1 MLKHFTKGIT
11 KRWMLSNLSVVVT
24 IVVLV
29 IAGLLFAVSDVYNT
43 TVQQTLNSA
52 CNELSTV
59 FQGYKTETSGT
70 FMNSSREYIENFFYK
85 EKMEIMV
92 INASGRIMMTS
103 TGFTPDEDQPMP
115 DFDSASS
122 SEDGVGRWSGNL
134 KSGENVTAVT
144 RIITNQN
151 GICVGA
157 IRYITSLETVNGRIL
172 GISLVITAVGLLI
185 IAIVVMMGIYFIRSI
200 VKPVNELSDM
210 AKKIAH
216 GDFSVTANK
225 KYDDEIGE
233 LCDAVKDMSTDLQ
246 TTDQMK
252 NDFISRVSH
261 ELRTPLTAIK
271 GWAETMQ
278 LNSEGKI
285 DRATF
290 EKGMNVIIKESSRLT
305 SIVEE
310 LLDFS
315 RLQSGRM
322 VLMNEKLDI
331 LAELDET
338 VYMLK
343 ERAISENKHLL
354 YDEPE
359 TTFPPVY
366 GDRNRL
372 KQVFLNIIDNALK
385 YTPAGGVVAIQIIY
399 DKKQEPD
406 KIKVVVT
413 DTGCGI
419 APEDLPKVKEKFYK
433 ANQKVN
439 GSGIGLAVAD
449 EIMTLHNGSLDIE
462 SGVGVGTTV
471 TLTFPIYNENKNPD
485 IPQTEVVRI

>member
-1 MLKHFTKGIT
+1 MFRDFSKGIT
-11 KRWMLSNLSVVVT
+11 KRWMLNNLSVILT
-24 IVVLV
+24 IVILIV
-29 IAGLLFAVSDVYNT
+29 ISLIFAVSYIYNNS
-43 TVQQTLNSA
+43 VQQVLSSA
-52 CNELSTV
+52 CNELSAV
-59 FQGYKTETSGT
+59 FPNYQTDNSNTFISTSR
-70 FMNSSREYIENFFYK
+70 NYVENFNYK
-85 EKMEIMV
+85 EKMEVMV
-92 INASGRIMMTS
+92 LNSTGRVMMTS
-103 TGFTPDEDQPMP
+103 TGFNPDENQEMP
-115 DFDSASS
+115 DFELANTSQ
-122 SEDGVGRWSGNL
+122 DGMGNYSGNL
-134 KSGENVTAVT
+134 NSGESVSAQTH
-144 RIITNQN
+144 IITNQN
-151 GICVGA
+151 GTCVGA
-157 IRYITSLETVNGRIL
+157 IRYVSSTEIVNSTVLTISIIIIL
-172 GISLVITAVGLLI
+172 SGLLI
-185 IAIVVMMGIYFIRSI
+185 IILVVISGSYFIRSI
-200 VKPVNELSDM
+200 VRPVRDLSDT
-210 AKKIAH
+210 AKKIAQ
-216 GDFSVTANK
+216 GDFSVTINK

-233 LCDAVKDMSTDLQ
+233 LCDAVKDMSKDLQ
-246 TTDQMK
+246 TADQMK

-278 LNSEGKI
+278 LNDEGKI
-285 DRATF
+285 ERSTF

-322 VLMNEKLDI
+322 VLMCEKLDI

-343 ERAISENKHLL
+343 ERALSESKHLL

-359 TTFPPVY
+359 TVFPPVY

-385 YTPAGGVVAIQIIY
+385 YTPEGGVVAIQVIY
-399 DKKQEPD
+399 DEDKEPD
-406 KIKVVVT
+406 IIKIVVT

-433 ANQKVN
+433 ANQKVS

-449 EIMTLHNGSLDIE
+449 EIMTLHHGSLDIE
-462 SGVGVGTTV
+462 SGEGVGTTV
-471 TLTFPIYNENKNPD
+471 TLTFPIYKEGQQPD
-485 IPQTEVVRI
+485 IPQQEIIKI

>member
-1 MLKHFTKGIT
+1 MFKGFSKGIT
-11 KRWMLSNLSVVVT
+11 KRWLINNLSVIIAIVLLLVVSL
-24 IVVLV
+24 I
-29 IAGLLFAVSDVYNT
+29 FAVSYVFNT
-43 TVQQTLNSA
+43 SANQVISSA
-52 CNELSTV
+52 CHELSSV
-59 FQGYKTETSGT
+59 FPEYKTETS
-70 FMNSSREYIENFFYK
+70 NSFISTSRNYVENFAYK

-92 INASGRIMMTS
+92 INSNGRVMMTS
-103 TGFTPDEDQPMP
+103 TGFNPDESQAMP
-115 DFDSASS
+115 DFEKALTSA
-122 SEDGVGRWSGNL
+122 DGLGKWTGHL
-134 KSGENVTAVT
+134 DSGENVIAQTH
-144 RIITNQN
+144 IITNKD
-151 GICVGA
+151 GTCVGA
-157 IRYITSLETVNGRIL
+157 VRYVSSLESINQNIL
-172 GISLVITAVGLLI
+172 TISIIIALAGLLI
-185 IAIVVMMGIYFIRSI
+185 ITLVVISGSYFIRSI
-200 VKPVNELSDM
+200 VTPVRELSNM
-210 AKKIAH
+210 AKNIAQ
-216 GDFSVTANK
+216 GNFSVTVDK

-233 LCDAVKDMSTDLQ
+233 LCDAVKEMSADLEAA
-246 TTDQMK
+246 DQMK

-278 LNSEGKI
+278 LNAEGKI
-285 DRATF
+285 DRRTF
-290 EKGMNVIIKESSRLT
+290 EKGMGVIVKESARLT

-343 ERAISENKHLL
+343 ERALSEGKHLL

-359 TTFPPVY
+359 VVYPPVY

-372 KQVFLNIIDNALK
+372 KQVFLNVIDNALK
-385 YTPAGGVVAIQIIY
+385 YTPQSGVVAIQVIY
-399 DKKQEPD
+399 DVDKDPD
-406 KIKVVVT
+406 TIKVIVT

-419 APEDLPKVKEKFYK
+419 AAEDLPKVKDKFYK

-449 EIMTLHNGSLDIE
+449 EIMTLHSGSLTIE
-462 SGVGVGTTV
+462 SSEGVGTTV
-471 TLTFPIYNENKNPD
+471 TISFPIYKDTDKNND
-485 IPQTEVVRI
+485 